1 MPDDLD
7 MIQRIGRE
15 VREHTTRLDLFEERV
30 KGLERACD
38 EYSDEDLRRRVER
51 VENIL
56 SEHQALMR
64 ESTLMIARLNETL
77 IELKEAINTMREIEL
92 EHNNEIIKLS
102 ASVRLVNFIGG
113 AIITAGVTAI
123 TVYLFKVPV

>member
-92 EHNNEIIKLS
+92 KHNNEIIKLS